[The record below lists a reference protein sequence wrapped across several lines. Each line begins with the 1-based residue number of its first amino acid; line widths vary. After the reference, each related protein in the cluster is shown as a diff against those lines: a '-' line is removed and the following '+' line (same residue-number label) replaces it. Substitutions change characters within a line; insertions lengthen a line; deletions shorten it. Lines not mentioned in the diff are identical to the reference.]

1 MKVAVIDYG
10 AGNVKSVSIALDR
23 LGVANVLTDDPQQI
37 RSASHVIFPGQ
48 GTAGKAM
55 QKLKSKELDR
65 LLPTL
70 KQPVLGICLGLQ
82 LLFEHTDEGFV
93 AGLGIIKG
101 QVKRFEGALKIPQM
115 GWNQLTSLNGP
126 LFEGIASGTY
136 MYLVHSYYAPIVPET
151 TGVAFYGLD
160 YSVAVQKD
168 NFYGAQFHPEKSGKA
183 GRCLLQNFLKLR

>member
-1 MKVAVIDYG
+1 
-10 AGNVKSVSIALDR
+10 
-23 LGVANVLTDDPQQI
+23 
-37 RSASHVIFPGQ
+37 
-48 GTAGKAM
+48 
-55 QKLKSKELDR
+55 
-65 LLPTL
+65 
-70 KQPVLGICLGLQ
+70 
-82 LLFEHTDEGFV
+82 
-93 AGLGIIKG
+93 
-101 QVKRFEGALKIPQM
+101 M
-115 GWNQLTSLNGP
+115 GWNQLMSLNGP